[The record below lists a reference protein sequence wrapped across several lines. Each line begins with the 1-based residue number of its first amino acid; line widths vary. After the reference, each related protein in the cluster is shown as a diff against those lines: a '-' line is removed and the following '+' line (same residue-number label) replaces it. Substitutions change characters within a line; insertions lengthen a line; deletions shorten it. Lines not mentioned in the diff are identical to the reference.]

1 MADIYRAGGDNCRHA
16 FDLLSTTEERDLVCE
31 GCGGTWPTESGDAF
45 EVLFIAAADAV
56 VEQSTRIDR
65 LEDFITNNFSVAAC
79 SACGSWIDASDPLTG
94 AKISEL
100 WACPRHLGVATAY
113 LDDSSATADAFQ
125 WATKVGLLSST
136 RIEDRHRW
144 EELVSCVPDLLQI
157 ATADEMGLV
166 DRTMVDARLLTVLRL
181 RSDTEGTVGVDELL
195 LALAGELGVGEAES
209 GPARSL
215 LLGVVAASDLLL
227 RGEFDPDDELED
239 DDDFIDDD
247 EDLDERETIWKAI
260 AHYALP
266 QLGLMRAHA
275 YVDFHGADLPSIST
289 VDGEMI
295 DQLLMMTS
303 ARAAETL
310 LGDLVDVDVYGTT
323 ANSEDVEGE

>member
-1 MADIYRAGGDNCRHA
+1 MADIYRAGGENCRHA
-16 FDLLSTTEERDLVCE
+16 FDLLSTTEERDLVCD
-31 GCGGTWPTESGDAF
+31 GCGGEWPTESGDAF

-65 LEDFITNNFSVAAC
+65 LEDFITNNFSAASC

-100 WACPRHLGVATAY
+100 WACPRHLVVATAY
-113 LDDSSATADAFQ
+113 LDDSTATADAFV
-125 WATKVGLLSST
+125 WASKVGLLSST

-144 EELVSCVPDLLQI
+144 EEIVSCVPDMLQI
-157 ATADEMGLV
+157 ATADEMGVVTRTLV
-166 DRTMVDARLLTVLRL
+166 DSRLLAVLRL
-181 RSDTEGTVGVDELL
+181 EPDSEGTVTVDELL

-215 LLGVVAASDLLL
+215 LLGVIAASDLLL
-227 RGEFDPDDELED
+227 RGEFDPDDELEG
-239 DDDFIDDD
+239 D
-247 EDLDERETIWKAI
+247 EDLEDEDDDIDSREILWKAI
-260 AHYALP
+260 AHYAMP

-275 YVDFHGADLPSIST
+275 YVDFHGVDLPSVTT
-289 VDGEMI
+289 VDGEMV

-310 LGDLVDVDVYGTT
+310 LADLVEIDG
-323 ANSEDVEGE
+323 